1 MRLFFLL
8 WGFAI
13 AVFAEPGTQDP
24 RDWSKP
30 QEAEISDSVPEI
42 PLLSSTPRKGSGQR
56 MKDDVRR
63 RCSKTMFECLHLL
76 RQMGSLN
83 DHVCGTDHHT
93 YANQCMLDAYI
104 CIERTKNG
112 LRLALQ
118 HRGMCTSDEDEI
130 ERRNPPNRRESG
142 ALNPREGR
150 K

>member
-1 MRLFFLL
+1 
-8 WGFAI
+8 
-13 AVFAEPGTQDP
+13 
-24 RDWSKP
+24 
-30 QEAEISDSVPEI
+30 
-42 PLLSSTPRKGSGQR
+42 

-76 RQMGSLN
+76 NQLGSLN

-118 HRGMCTSDEDEI
+118 HRGSCTSA
-130 ERRNPPNRRESG
+130 ERRNPPEVSPPNRRESG
-142 ALNPREGR
+142 ALNPREGSDGKR
-150 K
+150 QTANGKQREARDRRLEPKQGRIHDSISRVRVGRGIDAV